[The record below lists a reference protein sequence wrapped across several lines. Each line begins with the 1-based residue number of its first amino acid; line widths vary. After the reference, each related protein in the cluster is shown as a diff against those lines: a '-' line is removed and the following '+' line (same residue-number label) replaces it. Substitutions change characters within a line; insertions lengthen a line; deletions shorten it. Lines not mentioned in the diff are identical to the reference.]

1 MSFNIRV
8 KFSRKGPVCYT
19 GHLDILRYFQKII
32 ARSGIDICY
41 SKGFNPHQIISFAY
55 PLGVSMETEGDY
67 MDMEVETFES
77 TESIVSMLNSC
88 LNEGIEA
95 VSASVVPDGEPNA
108 MASVAMAD
116 YRVNVSGVFTDE
128 DIKGFLSQETIMV
141 TKEGKKG
148 PVLAD
153 IKEGIKE
160 LKNTDDGIFM
170 KLLSGS
176 SMNIKPATVI
186 EKLSEFTGNDISVTN
201 ICRLEIYKEKD
212 GIYKPL
218 GEF

>member
-19 GHLDILRYFQKII
+19 GHLDMMRYFQKII

-67 MDMEVETFES
+67 MDMEVETYES
-77 TESIVSMLNSC
+77 TDKIMEMLNNC
-88 LNEGIEA
+88 LNEGVE
-95 VSASVVPDGEPNA
+95 VVGVSVVPEGEDNA

-116 YRVNVSGVFTDE
+116 YRVNVSGDFFDDE
-128 DIKGFLSQETIMV
+128 IKRFLEQETIIIE
-141 TKEGKKG
+141 KEGKKG
-148 PVLAD
+148 KSLKD

-160 LKNTDDGIFM
+160 LRNTDNGIFM

-186 EKLSEFTGNDISVTN
+186 EKLNEFTGNDISVTN